1 MRKAI
6 PYLIILFLMVGCGGQ
21 KPGPAKAKADKDPK
35 VAAAEEKINKT
46 SPEGK
51 EIIEKVKAMKPEVN
65 EQVSTKTLN
74 EIVDNYAKNMGN
86 YNITPIGWEASK
98 KKTERWKVVFHYQ
111 DYQKQYLAAEW
122 EYDPQA
128 NKIYPFEMENARGF
142 WTNEG
147 AAPAAKDAKS
157 KK

>member
-1 MRKAI
+1 MKKAI
-6 PYLIILFLMVGCGGQ
+6 PCLIILFLMLGCGQ
-21 KPGPAKAKADKDPK
+21 KPGPIKAKADKDPK
-35 VAAAEEKINKT
+35 VVAAEEKINKT

-74 EIVDNYAKNMGN
+74 EVVENYAKNMGN

-98 KKTERWKVVFHYQ
+98 KKTERWKVVFYYQ
-111 DYQKQYLAAEW
+111 DYQKQFLAAEW

-147 AAPAAKDAKS
+147 AAPSAKDAKS

>member
-1 MRKAI
+1 MMKAI
-6 PYLIILFLMVGCGGQ
+6 PYLLLLFLLIGCGQ
-21 KPGPAKAKADKDPK
+21 KTSPINKAKADKDPK

-74 EIVDNYAKNMGN
+74 EVVENYAKNMGN

-98 KKTERWKVVFHYQ
+98 KKTER
-111 DYQKQYLAAEW
+111 
-122 EYDPQA
+122 
-128 NKIYPFEMENARGF
+128 
-142 WTNEG
+142 
-147 AAPAAKDAKS
+147 
-157 KK
+157 